1 MSSSKYTQ
9 SIDQATAQVRS
20 LQGYPATSLGKM
32 IMAEL
37 HSFFEL
43 LGMLVTDPRTGV
55 LLVLLVA
62 AAVSD
67 YRTFRIPNWI
77 TGGGI
82 LFALAYNG
90 AVPPVWHAGWT
101 WAPAGMLLGFGAM
114 LPMYAIRAMGA
125 GDVKLMAMVGAF
137 LGLSGTAYA
146 LLFCVVT
153 GGGAA
158 LAYALHKRVLGH
170 MFANAGGVMRGMLW
184 SALASGNPRLQP
196 GAMQSVGKLAYGISI
211 AVGTT
216 SYLVAQQF
224 NLV

>member
-1 MSSSKYTQ
+1 
-9 SIDQATAQVRS
+9 
-20 LQGYPATSLGKM
+20 
-32 IMAEL
+32 MAEL
-37 HSFFEL
+37 RSFFEL

-55 LLVLLVA
+55 LLVLLAA

-67 YRTFRIPNWI
+67 YRTFRIPNLI
-77 TGGGI
+77 TGSGI
-82 LFALAYNG
+82 LFALIYNTG
-90 AVPPVWHAGWT
+90 VAPEWHADWT

-137 LGLSGTAYA
+137 LGVSGTAYA
-146 LLFCVVT
+146 LLFCIVT
-153 GGGAA
+153 AGIAA
-158 LAYALHKRVLGH
+158 LGYALRKRVMARMLT
-170 MFANAGGVMRGMLW
+170 NVGGVMRSMLW
-184 SALASGNPRLQP
+184 SAVASGKPQLQP
-196 GAMQSVGKLAYGISI
+196 GSMQSVGKLAYGISI

>member
-1 MSSSKYTQ
+1 
-9 SIDQATAQVRS
+9 
-20 LQGYPATSLGKM
+20 
-32 IMAEL
+32 MAEL
-37 HSFFEL
+37 RSFFEL

-67 YRTFRIPNWI
+67 YRTFRISNWI

-82 LFALAYNG
+82 LFALAYNST
-90 AVPPVWHAGWT
+90 VPPVWHAGWT

-137 LGLSGTAYA
+137 LGASATAWA

-153 GGGAA
+153 GGIAA
-158 LAYALHKRVLGH
+158 LAFALHKRVLAR
-170 MFANAGGVMRGMLW
+170 MFANVGGVMRGMLW
-184 SALASGNPRLQP
+184 SSVASGTPQLQP

>member
-1 MSSSKYTQ
+1 M
-9 SIDQATAQVRS
+9 
-20 LQGYPATSLGKM
+20 
-32 IMAEL
+32 MAEL
-37 HSFFEL
+37 RSFFEL

-55 LLVLLVA
+55 LLGLLVA
-62 AAVSD
+62 AALSD
-67 YRTFRIPNWI
+67 YRSFRIPNWI

-82 LFALAYNG
+82 VFALVYNS

-101 WAPAGMLLGFGAM
+101 WAPAGMLLGLGAL

-137 LGLSGTAYA
+137 LGPQGTAGA

-153 GGGAA
+153 GGIAA
-158 LAYALHKRVLGH
+158 FAYALHKRVLGR
-170 MFANAGGVMRGMLW
+170 MVANAGGVMRGMLW
-184 SALASGNPRLQP
+184 SAVASGNPRLQP
-196 GAMQSVGKLAYGISI
+196 GTMQSVGKLAYGISI